1 MDLKSKQTKSYIWYL
16 TETHFSFEDTHMGSE
31 WRDEKDTSC
40 KWKPKEYVVPIL
52 MSDKTDVKP
61 KMVIRDRKGHYI
73 MIKSSIHWEDIT
85 VINICIHNFGAPKC
99 IKSSKVWK
107 EKQTTI
113 K

>member
-1 MDLKSKQTKSYIWYL
+1 MLFIKNYFRYNYRDWLKVKGY
-16 TETHFSFEDTHMGSE
+16 
-31 WRDEKDTSC
+31 EKIHHTC
-40 KWKPKEYVVPIL
+40 INVKEVGMTIL